1 MHSECMFH
9 FGASFS
15 FILCYCIFLILFTFL
30 PEVLHETFLHR
41 GGFGGSQSLM
51 GEDGT
56 VSGKACPKGLY
67 GIFCEVV
74 HISCSLFHDN
84 LMVHCSCTFT
94 CLPVFFY
101 LL

>member
-1 MHSECMFH
+1 MQS
-9 FGASFS
+9 GFS
-15 FILCYCIFLILFTFL
+15 FIVCYSTLLFLSSFL
-30 PEVLHETFLHR
+30 PVVLHLHLFYHR

-74 HISCSLFHDN
+74 HISCSL
-84 LMVHCSCTFT
+84 T
-94 CLPVFFY
+94 CLQVFVHSCES
-101 LL
+101 